1 MDGGESQC
9 LPVLSMVVVLC
20 LGELLVVVAWMRL
33 NTAAD
38 VHVLMSG
45 NISLRAIPRTQ
56 DVSYIQ
62 ITGTLG
68 GGGAE

>member
-38 VHVLMSG
+38 LHVLMNG
-45 NISLRAIPRTQ
+45 NISLRAILRTQ
-56 DVSYIQ
+56 DVFYIH